1 MSAMSLRRIGIVAN
15 FTKPSAGDRVRVA
28 AELIQRSGRQVLTDA
43 QTGRLAGIRSRSF
56 RSIAALAKAA
66 ELVLVVGGD
75 GTMLQVARELKG
87 SQTPLLGIN
96 VGGLGFLTAVSA
108 ADLEEA
114 LEKVWRGA
122 YRFESRALIEASGRS
137 RGKAFRSVALNE
149 FVISRRNISRLIELE
164 TSVDGQF
171 LTRYRGGGLIVS
183 SPTGSTAYSLAAGG
197 AVVYPTAEVFLLTP
211 ICPHA
216 LLNRSL
222 VVNLN
227 SNIEVTIISI
237 QPESTLSADGQLE
250 RELSAGDRLIIRRS
264 RNSVCLAHLEGS
276 SFFETL
282 RHKLNWSGSNL

>member
-1 MSAMSLRRIGIVAN
+1 MSLRRIGIVAN
-15 FTKPSAGDRVRVA
+15 FTKPSASRRVQA
-28 AELIQRSGRQVLTDA
+28 AAKLIRLSGRQVLTDTE
-43 QTGRLAGIRSRSF
+43 TGRFARMEAKRCQ
-56 RSIAALAKAA
+56 SIASLAKAA
-66 ELVLVVGGD
+66 ELILVVGGD
-75 GTMLQVARELKG
+75 GTMLRVARELKG

-114 LEKVWRGA
+114 LDKLWRGA
-122 YRFESRALIEASGRS
+122 YRFEARALIEASGKS
-137 RGKAFRSVALNE
+137 RGKAFTSVALNE

-164 TSVDGQF
+164 TAVDGLF
-171 LTRYRGGGLIVS
+171 LTRYRGDGLIVS

-222 VVNLN
+222 VVNLS
-227 SNIEVTIISI
+227 SNIEVRIVSE

-250 RELSAGDRLIIRRS
+250 RELSAGDRLLIRRS

-282 RHKLNWSGSNL
+282 RHKLNWSGSNLLNG